1 MRWQEKLANGL
12 ISLITRKFLLGG
24 FGMVLL
30 TQQFAQIQG
39 KTVGDFIVYA
49 SSILAIVGVHSFY
62 NVKQKKEGNK
72 GENNGK

>member
-1 MRWQEKLANGL
+1 MRWQDKLADGL

-30 TQQFAQIQG
+30 TQQFAQIPG

-49 SSILAIVGVHSFY
+49 SSILAIVGVHGY
-62 NVKQKKEGNK
+62 LNVKQK